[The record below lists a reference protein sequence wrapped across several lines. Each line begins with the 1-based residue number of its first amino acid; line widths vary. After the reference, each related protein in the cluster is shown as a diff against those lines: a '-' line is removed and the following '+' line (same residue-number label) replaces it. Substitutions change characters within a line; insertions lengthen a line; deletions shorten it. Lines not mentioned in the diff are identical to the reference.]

1 MVWGI
6 AYVNHQ
12 MTKKL
17 LKQWSVKSLVANVSL
32 NWRFKME
39 NSALDHADMEWGNVL
54 EQENI
59 LIHTQERQLEQSGEL
74 PKTDI
79 ISGDD
84 NSH

>member
-17 LKQWSVKSLVANVSL
+17 LKQWSVRLLLANVSL
-32 NWRFKME
+32 NKQLKME
-39 NSALDHADMEWGNVL
+39 NSALDHVDTEWENVL
-54 EQENI
+54 EQKNI
-59 LIHTQERQLEQSGEL
+59 SIHTQERQLELSGEL
-74 PKTDI
+74 PKTYI
-79 ISGDD
+79 ISGND